1 MVWPMVSAGV
11 SNDEVKYARDAAP
24 VWDGE
29 E

>member
-1 MVWPMVSAGV
+1 VPAGV
-11 SNDEVKYARDAAP
+11 SNDQVQYAKDAAP